1 MKRIEY
7 ICPIDCI
14 HGNISGRQDIEYNG
28 ADAYSIPDGSKVS
41 SNNYQARLIAAGRN
55 TFGGYKLRYFSV
67 RTRTTVNMTNR
78 MRLNMALMGGSGA
91 LFASL
96 ISDKT
101 SAIYAQCVAACPA
114 KMPLRMFIVPLL
126 RSGLAAKNANIVIA
140 NNVSIVN
147 PWVSSD
153 TPNVPVTSAILD
165 KFNSELSSNS

>member
-14 HGNISGRQDIEYNG
+14 HGNISGRQDIEYDG

-41 SNNYQARLIAAGRN
+41 SNNYQARLIAAGR
-55 TFGGYKLRYFSV
+55 TALGGYKLRYFSV
-67 RTRTTVNMTNR
+67 RTRTSVNMTAR

-101 SAIYAQCVAACPA
+101 TAIYAQCVAACPA

-140 NNVSIVN
+140 DNVSIVN
-147 PWVSSD
+147 PWVSSA

>member
-14 HGNISGRQDIEYNG
+14 HGNISGRQDIEYDG
-28 ADAYSIPDGSKVS
+28 ADAYSILDGSKVS
-41 SNNYQARLIAAGRN
+41 SNNYQARLIAAGRSA
-55 TFGGYKLRYFSV
+55 FGGYKLRYFSV
-67 RTRTTVNMTNR
+67 RTRTSVNMTAR
-78 MRLNMALMGGSGA
+78 MRSNLALMGGSGA

-140 NNVSIVN
+140 DNVSIVN
-147 PWVSSD
+147 PWVSSA
-153 TPNVPVTSAILD
+153 TPNVPVSSAILD